1 MLTLFWDCEEERPVE
16 GDGDRGANGSERER
30 EKEREGDRDPGRV
43 GGVLT
48 DCRKGCGGAVGG
60 ISMLGCFPM
69 AMLFRRSRAWSARE
83 SQSKLSPTADNVTK
97 GWITMTFAQI
107 FALIC
112 SLDKSKKSVSL
123 QILGSRRFLIMYDD
137 DRL

>member
-16 GDGDRGANGSERER
+16 GDWGRGANGSERER
-30 EKEREGDRDPGRV
+30 EGDRNPGRV

-60 ISMLGCFPM
+60 ISMLGCFPV
-69 AMLFRRSRAWSARE
+69 AMLFRRSRALSARE
-83 SQSKLSPTADNVTK
+83 SQSKVSQPTADNVTK
-97 GWITMTFAQI
+97 GWKTMTFAQI

-112 SLDKSKKSVSL
+112 SIESL
-123 QILGSRRFLIMYDD
+123 S
-137 DRL
+137 